1 MVETA
6 EKLLEIWGAPMTV
19 RFSGKLPASA
29 KRAADYDSGRR
40 AVLAEGAALAAPCR
54 GSRSGNGGDRG
65 AG

>member
-1 MVETA
+1 
-6 EKLLEIWGAPMTV
+6 MTV